1 MEKFH
6 FIRGRC
12 TFFRLNIYFKLSFN
26 AEKCKLKENLLS
38 FEWQKRCESRI
49 QTGEKSKRFFLVVE
63 ALLVSPK
70 KETQTPFLS

>member
-26 AEKCKLKENLLS
+26 AEKCTLKENLLS
-38 FEWQKRCESRI
+38 FEWQKSCESRI
-49 QTGEKSKRFFLVVE
+49 QTGEKSK
-63 ALLVSPK
+63 
-70 KETQTPFLS
+70 